1 MHGCSRWKPRVS
13 MHLETRTIL
22 DEPDRRVW
30 GWQCSKMK
38 GDLQNQWARGTLT
51 PHPQQHHF
59 FHNCFSLTEL
69 SCEIPALFFFLE
81 MEQLFTAPTLE
92 NTWKRR
98 SACVTS

>member
-1 MHGCSRWKPRVS
+1 MDPER
-13 MHLETRTIL
+13 RTIL
-22 DEPDRRVW
+22 EEPDRRVW

-38 GDLQNQWARGTLT
+38 GDLQNEEARGTLT
-51 PHPQQHHF
+51 PYPEQHHF

-69 SCEIPALFFFLE
+69 LCGIPALFFFLE

-98 SACVTS
+98 LACVTS